1 VPKDAARKVANRAV
15 AEAAKAKKD
24 RKKIRKAE
32 RERARLWREKRRQ
45 GLEESDDDDDDDEEE
60 EEIEQWDVISA
71 LPSTDW
77 VNLEHEDEVVPLS
90 AMGPFLFH
98 TSEREEDVVL
108 LGMTEVG
115 RPVMSDS
122 STPKEGTA
130 SVETAET
137 DRPTAPRSPKPRE
150 ETMLVEIAVADRPTT
165 LGSPELREETALTHA
180 KEAWLALDDPAPPGF
195 SKSREGPKRPRADE
209 V

>member
-122 STPKEGTA
+122 
-130 SVETAET
+130 ET